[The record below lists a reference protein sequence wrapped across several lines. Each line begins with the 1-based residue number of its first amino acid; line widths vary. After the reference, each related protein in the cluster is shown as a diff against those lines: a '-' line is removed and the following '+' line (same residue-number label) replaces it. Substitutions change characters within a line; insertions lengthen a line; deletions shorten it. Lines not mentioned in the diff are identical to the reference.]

1 MTSLLSILVLTL
13 AAADGGVPLT
23 PPPDATPVAAA
34 DAGVVLPDVSKLP
47 FTPDSIT
54 QVVRAHQP
62 EIQECYEKMLAMRKE
77 KLQGKLLTRFL
88 ITPAGT
94 AKSAQVLKKGTT
106 LKDKDLDACVVGVL
120 QGMVFPKPPDKK
132 DHPVEYP
139 FNLQAVE

>member
-1 MTSLLSILVLTL
+1 MTTALSLLVLTL
-13 AAADGGVPLT
+13 TAVDGGTPLA
-23 PPPDATPVAAA
+23 PPPDATAVAAR
-34 DAGVVLPDVSKLP
+34 DAGVVLPDVNALP

-62 EIQECYEKMLAMRKE
+62 EIQECYEKTLAARKE
-77 KLQGKLLTRFL
+77 KIQGKLLTRFS

-94 AKSAQVLKKGTT
+94 VKSPQVLKKGTT

-120 QGMVFPKPPDKK
+120 QRMIFPRPPDKK

>member
-1 MTSLLSILVLTL
+1 MPCALSLLVLTI
-13 AAADGGVPLT
+13 AAADGGSPLV
-23 PPPDATPVAAA
+23 PPPDATAVAPA
-34 DAGVVLPDVSKLP
+34 DAGVVLPDVNALP

-62 EIQECYEKMLAMRKE
+62 EIQECYEKTLAARKE
-77 KLQGKLLTRFL
+77 KLQGKLATRFL

-94 AKSAQVLKKGTT
+94 VKGAQVLKKGTT
-106 LKDKDLDACVVGVL
+106 LKDKDLNACVVGVL
-120 QGMVFPKPPDKK
+120 QRMVFPKPPDKK